1 MKGDSSLC
9 ATNDCRQAYV
19 CLPDCTALFGALPRG
34 RGPMPRSLRRWAA
47 APAKAPRLPRRN
59 RRLGLVLDC
68 TNTYKEGCSASAARQ
83 AVGGSRGAVV
93 KPRTPQGH
101 PQARTVGGWF
111 VHGGRDGQA
120 EMNSAK
126 SHGIKMRVRGGGP
139 PQQAMENCE

>member
-1 MKGDSSLC
+1 MKRDSSLRL
-9 ATNDCRQAYV
+9 TTDCCLTYR
-19 CLPDCTALFGALPRG
+19 CLPDCTARFGALPQV

-93 KPRTPQGH
+93 KPRTP
-101 PQARTVGGWF
+101 
-111 VHGGRDGQA
+111 
-120 EMNSAK
+120 
-126 SHGIKMRVRGGGP
+126 
-139 PQQAMENCE
+139 